1 MFRTLLMTSATAA
14 FIAAGVVASTG
25 PALALTT
32 DEVISDLQAQGY
44 DRIEVKVGPSQIKA
58 EASNGTDKVEF
69 VYDKET
75 GELLKS
81 EAYPGQGGDVD
92 PGIEIDNEG
101 DDFLDDNDD
110 DDDDDSDDDDSDDS
124 SDDDDDDDNS
134 GHGSGDDDD
143 DDDNSGHGG
152 GDDDDD
158 HSGHDGGDDKDDD

>member
-110 DDDDDSDDDDSDDS
+110 DDDDSDDDDSDDDS
-124 SDDDDDDDNS
+124 EDDDDDNS

-158 HSGHDGGDDKDDD
+158 RDGGDDKDDD

>member
-1 MFRTLLMTSATAA
+1 MTSATAA

-110 DDDDDSDDDDSDDS
+110 DDDDSDDDDSDDDS
-124 SDDDDDDDNS
+124 EDDDDDNS

-152 GDDDDD
+152 GDDDGDR
-158 HSGHDGGDDKDDD
+158 DGGDDKDDD